1 MQNDDSDSE
10 LLSQI
15 NAVAADTGVVA
26 TRDKDYQLVLTAVD
40 GRNIE
45 VFCSDGD
52 AETITGLSTDVYL
65 AEIELESSTSFDVA
79 GANLQYLGFANNQ
92 TIGVNSSNSVSTVDT
107 STRQNANRMIQVLD
121 RALEQVS
128 EDRSGLGALQNR
140 LESTL
145 NNVANISENLSA
157 SKSRIL
163 DADFAKESTNLS
175 RQSVLQQAATSI
187 LAQANQQSQS
197 ALSLLQ

>member
-1 MQNDDSDSE
+1 
-10 LLSQI
+10 
-15 NAVAADTGVVA
+15 
-26 TRDKDYQLVLTAVD
+26 
-40 GRNIE
+40 
-45 VFCSDGD
+45 
-52 AETITGLSTDVYL
+52 
-65 AEIELESSTSFDVA
+65 
-79 GANLQYLGFANNQ
+79 
-92 TIGVNSSNSVSTVDT
+92 
-107 STRQNANRMIQVLD
+107 MIQVID

-163 DADFAKESTNLS
+163 DADFAAESSKMS
-175 RQSVLQQAATSI
+175 RHSVLQQAATSI

>member
-1 MQNDDSDSE
+1 
-10 LLSQI
+10 
-15 NAVAADTGVVA
+15 
-26 TRDKDYQLVLTAVD
+26 
-40 GRNIE
+40 
-45 VFCSDGD
+45 
-52 AETITGLSTDVYL
+52 
-65 AEIELESSTSFDVA
+65 
-79 GANLQYLGFANNQ
+79 
-92 TIGVNSSNSVSTVDT
+92 
-107 STRQNANRMIQVLD
+107 MIQVLD

-163 DADFAKESTNLS
+163 DADFAMESTNLS